1 MLRSIEPWSRKTEPE
16 LIFDKQFQ
24 TRLTPLRKEKD
35 ERRANYEKRRDQRR
49 RSVHSSDHEAK
60 KEIPKLTSTPKKT
73 KKPKA
78 RLQIIPQPTTHWRQ
92 KATTGVARESA
103 ALFKS

>member
-1 MLRSIEPWSRKTEPE
+1 M
-16 LIFDKQFQ
+16 
-24 TRLTPLRKEKD
+24 TPLRKEKD

-78 RLQIIPQPTTHWRQ
+78 Q
-92 KATTGVARESA
+92 
-103 ALFKS
+103 LFKLFPYRAPSGYSESPLGGAKGIYFEAE

>member
-1 MLRSIEPWSRKTEPE
+1 M
-16 LIFDKQFQ
+16 
-24 TRLTPLRKEKD
+24 TPLRKEKD

-49 RSVHSSDHEAK
+49 RSVHSSDQEAK

-78 RLQIIPQPTTHWRQ
+78 WLFICLLGTLKSMTQSIVHS
-92 KATTGVARESA
+92 VAQTKFNFEA
-103 ALFKS
+103 E

>member
-1 MLRSIEPWSRKTEPE
+1 MSPQKSGLPGPLDEGITLTDFHKT
-16 LIFDKQFQ
+16 FK

-73 KKPKA
+73 KKPKD
-78 RLQIIPQPTTHWRQ
+78 RLLKIYFIIDH
-92 KATTGVARESA
+92 
-103 ALFKS
+103 

>member
-1 MLRSIEPWSRKTEPE
+1 VKDSSHERIQGALPE
-16 LIFDKQFQ
+16 EADSNNETTGTNENKIKGQ

-78 RLQIIPQPTTHWRQ
+78 WLDKIFHFCGFLSYNT
-92 KATTGVARESA
+92 
-103 ALFKS
+103 